1 MISIATP
8 VGSGSSSCGYCS
20 PPGERRAGSSFKK
33 AGLVASRLS
42 CGVYQKMIDRGWRRS
57 GTYCYSPDSRRSCC
71 PHYTIKLDALAFKPS
86 RSQRKLVNR
95 WNRFIRLGDDMDI
108 DQSSKTAPPPKQPPA
123 FCLIS
128 NIHLSEKAFLPET
141 EMLRHNFEVTLEH
154 SSYTDEKY
162 NLYVTYQTQIHH
174 DPDKTPIDF
183 KCFLVQ
189 TPLVHEAIP
198 YSGIPPGHLPKHTLA
213 ALGVIDI
220 LPGCVSSVYFM
231 YDPKWEKHSL
241 GKLSALRE
249 ASLAKEIH
257 DAGVPSMTALY
268 MGTYFRPVRPPI
280 SSANSMKR
288 GYYIHTCAKMRYK
301 GDYSPSYLADP
312 EDYTLHPLESC
323 IPLLDR
329 YHYAT
334 FTQPEHSL
342 ESPAD
347 IEVSGSENVEGMV
360 EGVQAIYS
368 VQRKALSLIPVTM
381 TRQWEDAHDR
391 EDILSCVRALG
402 NDLAREIVFHM

>member
-95 WNRFIRLGDDMDI
+95 LGDDMDI

-183 KCFLVQ
+183 NYTLLRN
-189 TPLVHEAIP
+189 TPWAPSKAYGSYHQLYRIDGE
-198 YSGIPPGHLPKHTLA
+198 LA

-268 MGTYFRPVRPPI
+268 M
-280 SSANSMKR
+280 

-347 IEVSGSENVEGMV
+347 IEEEGAVPDTGDSEVPV
-360 EGVQAIYS
+360 LFSIIDYS
-368 VQRKALSLIPVTM
+368 RVPQM

>member
-1 MISIATP
+1 MISVATP

-20 PPGERRAGSSFKK
+20 PPGERSAGTSFKK

-42 CGVYQKMIDRGWRRS
+42 CGVYQKMIDKGWRRS

-108 DQSSKTAPPPKQPPA
+108 DWGRKTAPPPNPPSV
-123 FCLIS
+123 FCLSS
-128 NIHLSEKAFLPET
+128 NVHLSEKAFLPET
-141 EMLRHNFEVTLEH
+141 ETLHHNFEVTLEH
-154 SSYTDEKY
+154 SSHTDEKY

-174 DPDKTPIDF
+174 DPDNTPSDF
-183 KCFLVQ
+183 KRFLVQ
-189 TPLVHEAIP
+189 TPLIHEAIP
-198 YSGIPPGHLPKHTLA
+198 YSATPPGHLPKQYGSYHQLYRIDGELA

-268 MGTYFRPVRPPI
+268 MG
-280 SSANSMKR
+280 
-288 GYYIHTCAKMRYK
+288 YYIHTCAKMRYK

-312 EDYTLHPLESC
+312 EDYTWHPLEFC

-347 IEVSGSENVEGMV
+347 IEDVSGSENTEEMV

-368 VQRKALSLIPVTM
+368 VRRKALSLIPVTL
-381 TRQWEDAHDR
+381 TRQWEDAYDR
-391 EDILSCVRALG
+391 QDIISCVRALG